1 MTEWVNQDNPQ
12 TPIKNKW
19 TGLVL
24 DPLTSIYDGVIRDI
38 EEEYDKYADVF
49 SSKEGFEYEIDNTPI
64 YAQPG
69 PEPEPEPEPIQDEKP
84 EPVKEKPMSEDKKS
98 KLMSAIA
105 DIVIRIIT
113 ILATLYV
120 SYNLYYN
127 MKKTGKQID
136 FYSGLNFLS
145 FGPFYVLT
153 NAMLKTVKFFDD
165 ALTDVIPSYLQKLI
179 NYTTI
184 FSDRTMFIMLFM
196 IASIIVNYLKGEIT
210 RIYQFIF
217 MNEMTWK

>member
-24 DPLTSIYDGVIRDI
+24 DPLTSIYDGVIHDI
-38 EEEYDKYADVF
+38 EEEYDKYANVF

-69 PEPEPEPEPIQDEKP
+69 PEPEPTQDEEPEE
-84 EPVKEKPMSEDKKS
+84 EPVKEPPSMSEDKKS
-98 KLMSAIA
+98 QLMSAIA

-113 ILATLYV
+113 TLATLYV

-136 FYSGLNFLS
+136 F
-145 FGPFYVLT
+145 
-153 NAMLKTVKFFDD
+153 
-165 ALTDVIPSYLQKLI
+165 
-179 NYTTI
+179 
-184 FSDRTMFIMLFM
+184 
-196 IASIIVNYLKGEIT
+196 
-210 RIYQFIF
+210 
-217 MNEMTWK
+217 